1 MFRVTTGMLKDTMLY
16 NVQHNQ
22 RRMSR
27 VQNQIATGLKAHK
40 PHHDPIGVT
49 NSMQLKS
56 RLTGLKKY
64 RSNAIDSDSRLKF
77 YDTAIESTGQ
87 ILHELRTMA
96 VQHANGTYTDF
107 DRKAAA
113 SKVDQLLKQ
122 MLQIA
127 NTRYKDETLF
137 SGHKTTTLPFRAF
150 IETVPGSPH
159 GLINRVEY
167 QGDIGR
173 HTREIEQLQYMDI
186 NLVGN
191 KVFWGDNMKVHS
203 STPGTNYTAA
213 RDQVFRIDG
222 VAVNVMA
229 GDNLR
234 VIVQKINATN
244 LPIHA
249 SIDNTRGTNLLVLES
264 TSPHQLWV
272 EDIRGGTVMQDLGII
287 GRGGNTPPGNFST
300 TAKVD
305 GGSIFDQVIAF
316 RNALLANDREKIG
329 SMHLGKLDAAMKQI
343 IHARGEVGAMTSR
356 LDAVQKRLYTDQVN
370 TTDILSKTQD
380 VDLAEAT
387 TRLKMLEFVH
397 KASLQVG
404 SRIIPHTLL
413 DFLR

>member
-1 MFRVTTGMLKDTMLY
+1 MLY
-16 NVQHNQ
+16 NVHKNE
-22 RRMSR
+22 RKMSR

-49 NSMQLKS
+49 NAMQLKS
-56 RLTGLKKY
+56 RLVGLKKY
-64 RSNAIDSDSRLKF
+64 RANSLDADSRMKF
-77 YDTAIESTGQ
+77 YDTALASTGQ
-87 ILHELRTMA
+87 ILQRLRELA
-96 VQHANGTYTDF
+96 VQSAHGTYTGF

-113 SKVDQLLKQ
+113 SEVDQLLRQ
-122 MLQIA
+122 MIQIA
-127 NTRYKDETLF
+127 NTRYKDETIF

-150 IETVPGSPH
+150 TEKVPGSPH
-159 GLINRVEY
+159 GMINRVEY

-173 HTREIEQLQYMDI
+173 HVREIEQLQNMNI

-191 KVFWGDNMKVHS
+191 KVFWGENMSVRS
-203 STPGTNYTAA
+203 TTPGTNYTAA
-213 RDQVFRIDG
+213 KDQVFRVDG
-222 VAVNVMA
+222 VEVNIKA

-287 GRGGNTPPGNFST
+287 GRGSNIPPKNFST
-300 TAKVD
+300 TAKVA

-316 RNALLANDREKIG
+316 RNALLVNDQKKIG
-329 SMHLGKLDAAMKQI
+329 SMHLGKIDQAMKQI
-343 IHARGEVGAMTSR
+343 IHSRGKVGAMTSR

-380 VDLAEAT
+380 VDLAEAS